1 MKTQKLRFGIAG
13 AGSRGTHAFGRMI
26 GARDDAEV
34 VALCDT
40 NAIRREKA
48 AEILKIQPRFFATVP
63 EMVRDAGLDA
73 IVITTPDFFHE
84 QHAVE
89 ALEGGVP
96 VLIDKPLA
104 TTVKGCRRIMA
115 LAEKTAL
122 PVMIGFNLRHN
133 AVLKKLKQI
142 ISRGDLGRVF
152 LIENREFYD
161 GGRTYMARWNRDYAF
176 CGGLWI
182 HKGSHDFDIF
192 QWLLDF
198 PKPVKVSAFADISV
212 LNMDNLPFQPDPG
225 TPVGPT
231 CHACAYQAKCPDFND
246 LGSEL
251 DRWGDEAAKLDG
263 YHKDLCIYAS
273 DKSVHDNGIALVEYD
288 NGARASHLECFVTPM
303 TDRLYTVV
311 GTGGQAEASLHTGVI
326 TVRPRWSKD
335 TVTYTIA
342 PETGGHGGADPHV
355 LDTFIQ
361 VIRGEQPNAS
371 TTEHGM
377 LSTAVGQAAELA
389 RRENRVVMIDE
400 LFRD

>member
-1 MKTQKLRFGIAG
+1 MTKNLRFGIVG
-13 AGSRGTHAFGRMI
+13 AGSRGVHAFGKMI
-26 GARDDAEV
+26 GARSDADV

-40 NAIRREKA
+40 NRLRMELA
-48 AEILKIQPRFFATVP
+48 AEILQIKPEFYASVP
-63 EMVRDAGLDA
+63 EMVKGAKLDA
-73 IVITTPDFFHE
+73 VVITTPDFFHE
-84 QHAVE
+84 QNAVE
-89 ALEGGVP
+89 ALNAGVH

-104 TTVKGCRRIMA
+104 TTVKGCKHIISV
-115 LAEKTAL
+115 AEKTSL
-122 PVMIGFNLRHN
+122 TVMIGFNLRHN

-142 ISRGDLGRVF
+142 ITDGMLGRVF
-152 LIENREFYD
+152 LLENREFYN

-198 PKPVKVSAFADISV
+198 PKPVKVSSFADISV
-212 LNMDNLPFQPDPG
+212 LNMDNLPFAPEAG

-231 CHACAYQAKCPDFND
+231 CHACAYKTRCPDFND
-246 LGSEL
+246 LGNEI

-273 DKSVHDNGIALVEYD
+273 DKSVHDNGFAMVEYD
-288 NGARASHLECFVTPM
+288 NGARASHMECFVTPV
-303 TDRLYTVV
+303 TDRRYTIV
-311 GTGGQAEASLHTGVI
+311 GTGGQAEASLHDATI
-326 TVRPRWSKD
+326 TVLPRWTKD
-335 TVTYTIA
+335 TVTYKIA

-361 VIRGEQPNAS
+361 VVRGEIANTS
-371 TTEHGM
+371 TTHHGM
-377 LSTAVGQAAELA
+377 MSTAVGQAAELA

-400 LFRD
+400 LLKH